1 MTHARAPVVRRPAR
15 TGLATV
21 AVFLAT
27 LAGLPGPA
35 TAEDVPSPGL
45 QIDGGTPDQRAN
57 IRNSLNLTA
66 HPCDLPA
73 FREPRLLRDSEAR
86 TREALRAIGF
96 YDAELELRLEHAE
109 DCWTLHVDIEP
120 GPATTIGGVDIRI
133 TGEAAD
139 DLGFEPVRAQNA
151 IRTGDVLR
159 HDRYEDLRNR
169 LTRIAADR
177 GYFDADL
184 HTRRIEVDRD
194 TRTATIRLHM
204 DSGERYL
211 LGPVTIEQDFLR
223 PEFVQRM
230 VPFTEGEP
238 YSSARIIALQRNLS
252 DSGYFSGVRVR
263 PRRENAADRQVPVT
277 VELEPRPRHSYE
289 AGLGYSTDVGPR
301 IRLRH
306 EHRYATRRGHRY
318 QFEIEASPVRSGLG
332 YNYEIP
338 LRDPLRERLNL
349 FTNYRTEETDSQQS
363 DRFQIGANRV
373 LQRSGGW
380 QTTEG
385 LRYEREDFTVGDQ
398 TDRTSLLI
406 PSYRISRM
414 EADDPMT
421 PRRGYRFEAT
431 AQGARE
437 ELISTTSFAQLLA
450 SGKVIHGLGRGR
462 ILARADAG
470 VTDVDSVRELP
481 SSLRF
486 FAGGDASIRG
496 YGYQKLGPRSADGE
510 IIGGRHKLV
519 GSIEFDY
526 PVVGNWSAA
535 AFLDAG
541 NAFDDFDD
549 FDTVYGFGVGVR
561 WRSPVGPI
569 RVDLAHGPD
578 SQDDFRIHFSM
589 GPDL

>member
-1 MTHARAPVVRRPAR
+1 MIPPRAPDVCCPHR
-15 TGLATV
+15 TGTGAV
-21 AVFLAT
+21 AVVLLA
-27 LAGLPGPA
+27 LASLPAPSPA
-35 TAEDVPSPGL
+35 SEDPVPGL
-45 QIDGGTPDQRAN
+45 QIVGGIEEQRTN
-57 IRNSLNLTA
+57 IRNSLDLAA
-66 HPCDLPA
+66 HPCDLPS
-73 FREPRLLRDSEAR
+73 FRERRLLRDSETRAR
-86 TREALRAIGF
+86 KALRAIGF

-109 DCWTLHVDIEP
+109 NCWTLHIDLEP
-120 GPATTIGGVDIRI
+120 GPATTIADVDVRI
-133 TGEAAD
+133 TGAAAD
-139 DLGFEPVRAQNA
+139 DPGFEPVRAQRE
-151 IRTGDVLR
+151 IRTGDILR

-194 TRTATIRLHM
+194 TRTATLRLHM
-204 DSGERYL
+204 DSGERYQ

-230 VPFTEGEP
+230 VPFAQGEP
-238 YSSARIIALQRNLS
+238 YHSSQIIALQRNLN

-263 PRRENAADRQVPVT
+263 PRREAAEDRRVPIT

-306 EHRYATRRGHRY
+306 EHRYATRHGHRY

-363 DRFQIGANRV
+363 DRFQIGANRI
-373 LQRSGGW
+373 LQRRGGW

-414 EADDPMT
+414 DADDPMT

-431 AQGARE
+431 VQGARK
-437 ELISTTSFAQLLA
+437 ELVSTTSFAQVLA
-450 SGKVIHGLGRGR
+450 SGKIIHGLGRGR

-470 VTDVDSVRELP
+470 VTDVDSVRKLP

-496 YGYQKLGPRSADGE
+496 YGYQRLGPRSDDGE
-510 IIGGRHKLV
+510 LVGGRHKLV
-519 GSIEFDY
+519 GSIELDY
-526 PVVGNWSAA
+526 PVAGNWSAA
-535 AFLDAG
+535 AFIDAG
-541 NAFDDFDD
+541 NAFDDFSD
-549 FDTVYGFGVGVR
+549 FDAVYGAGIGVR

-578 SQDDFRIHFSM
+578 SRDDFRIHFSM